1 MTLETSFK
9 MFNPCG
15 FRLFVKRG
23 SVGETRGHLLSF
35 GSCVALGGRLTSLG
49 IIGVFYKIRQ
59 ISPVLPSSPTVTGQ
73 CFVNSRVPRNKSYF
87 KRFKFSLHIL
97 WPLAHYD

>member
-9 MFNPCG
+9 MFNPRG

-35 GSCVALGGRLTSLG
+35 GSCQFES
-49 IIGVFYKIRQ
+49 
-59 ISPVLPSSPTVTGQ
+59 
-73 CFVNSRVPRNKSYF
+73 VPLCGFGWSFNLFGYY
-87 KRFKFSLHIL
+87 
-97 WPLAHYD
+97 WPFL